1 MAGTAIVNA
10 KVDSYLKERVD
21 AILKRE
27 NRSASEVIKATW
39 EEIARTGD
47 IPQRLHEQ
55 TEAEKQKRREE
66 RRRALES
73 AVGHSDVRSEDIDR
87 DAKDIMTDILLER
100 YGYV

>member
-1 MAGTAIVNA
+1 MAGTVIVNA

-27 NRSASEVIKATW
+27 NKSASEVIKATW

-47 IPQRLHEQ
+47 IPRSLREE

-66 RRRALES
+66 RLRVLES
-73 AVGHSDVRSEDIDR
+73 AVCHSGAHHEDANRDVRE
-87 DAKDIMTDILLER
+87 IMTDILLER

>member
-21 AILKRE
+21 AILRRE
-27 NRSASEVIKATW
+27 SRSASEVIKATW

-47 IPQRLHEQ
+47 IPQGLREH
-55 TEAEKQKRREE
+55 TEAEKQKLREE
-66 RRRALES
+66 KLRVLES
-73 AVGHSDVRSEDIDR
+73 AICHSGAHPEDANR
-87 DAKDIMTDILLER
+87 DAREIMTDILLER